1 MIIAISADITT
12 MLYERDFY
20 SWTQEQANALA
31 KRRVDLLDWQYLAE
45 ELKDLG
51 NRHYDQLSSRLS
63 ILIAHLL
70 KWQYQPS
77 HQSNSW
83 RATIREQ
90 RRKLERLLQRN
101 PGLKN
106 RWTEA
111 LDDAWLDGRDL
122 AIQETG
128 LDDSIF
134 PENCPFSTLQLQ
146 NPDYWP

>member
-1 MIIAISADITT
+1 

-20 SWTQEQANALA
+20 SWTKEQADALA

-146 NPDYWP
+146 NPDYLP